1 MILNDE
7 GMDEDGWMDGQIDR
21 QMDEEL
27 DEEGKDIEGKDGQ
40 VDRWK
45 GMGDNG

>member
-1 MILNDE
+1 MDE
-7 GMDEDGWMDGQIDR
+7 GI
-21 QMDEEL
+21 
-27 DEEGKDIEGKDGQ
+27 DEEGKDVEGKDGQ